1 MARTV
6 LATLPGSAP
15 YQRLQVALEQV
26 DQGGLMICLCE
37 QHHAEGIGWFTQR
50 SMQLEPR
57 QWAQLQGVLGMSEAR
72 AALDADDEDAPAT
85 LPFPGPNSPQRFRHA
100 VGDGSD

>member
-6 LATLPGSAP
+6 LATLPGSGP
-15 YQRLQVALEQV
+15 CQRLQVALEQG
-26 DQGGLMICLCE
+26 DDGLTISLCE

-57 QWAQLQGVLGMSEAR
+57 QWAQLQGVLGTSEAK
-72 AALDADDEDAPAT
+72 AAIDADDEIAPAT
-85 LPFPGPNSPQRFRHA
+85 LAFPGPDDPRRFRTA
-100 VGDGSD
+100 VGDGSN

>member
-1 MARTV
+1 VARTV

-15 YQRLQVALEQV
+15 YQRLQVALEQGE
-26 DQGGLMICLCE
+26 DGLTICLCE

-57 QWAQLQGVLGMSEAR
+57 QWAQLQGVLGTTDAR
-72 AALDADDEDAPAT
+72 QAFADDAEDAPAT
-85 LPFPGPNSPQRFRHA
+85 LPFPGPNDPRRLRHA
-100 VGDGSD
+100 IGDGSN

>member
-6 LATLPGSAP
+6 LAILPGSAP
-15 YQRLQVALEQV
+15 FQRLEVSLEQG
-26 DQGGLMICLCE
+26 DQGGLTIFLSE

-57 QWAQLQGVLGMSEAR
+57 QWAQLQGVLGSGAAGMAIEA
-72 AALDADDEDAPAT
+72 DAETPPAT
-85 LPFPGPNSPQRFRHA
+85 LPFPGPNSPRRFRHA
-100 VGDGSD
+100 VGDGLD